1 MKNLA
6 SHKVAIRSRE
16 YLVQAVYQLFFNEQD
31 VEDIIDQFK
40 DEHKNKKVDFEL
52 FSSSL
57 KSIQKNRAELKN
69 ILNSLDVNDPD
80 MDLIDKAIFYFAL
93 NEMVFGVLDHP
104 IVIDE
109 SIRLAR
115 KFSSPDSYKFINA
128 NLDKFLK
135 DKKYNLSMYSLI
147 S

>member
-57 KSIQKNRAELKN
+57 KSIQENRSELKN
-69 ILNSLDVNDPD
+69 ILDGLGVNDPD
-80 MDLIDKAIFYFAL
+80 MDLMDKAIFYFAL
-93 NEMVFGVLDHP
+93 NEMVYGVLDHP

-135 DKKYNLSMYSLI
+135 DKK
-147 S
+147 

>member
-6 SHKVAIRSRE
+6 NHKIAIRSRE
-16 YLVQAVYQLFFNEQD
+16 YLVQAIYQLFFNEQD
-31 VEDIIDQFK
+31 IEDIIDQFK
-40 DEHKNKKVDFEL
+40 DEHKTKKVDFQL

-57 KSIQKNRAELKN
+57 KSIQANRAQLKN
-69 ILNSLDVNDPD
+69 ILDDLGVNDPD

-93 NEMVFGVLDHP
+93 NEMTFGVLDKP

-109 SIRLAR
+109 SIRLAK

-128 NLDKFLK
+128 NLDKVINTK
-135 DKKYNLSMYSLI
+135 
-147 S
+147 

>member
-57 KSIQKNRAELKN
+57 KSIQENRSELKN
-69 ILNSLDVNDPD
+69 ILDGLGVNDPD

-135 DKKYNLSMYSLI
+135 DKK
-147 S
+147 

>member
-6 SHKVAIRSRE
+6 NHKVAIRSRE
-16 YLVQAVYQLFFNEQD
+16 YLVQAIYQLFFNEQD

-57 KSIQKNRAELKN
+57 KSIQENRAELKN
-69 ILNSLDVNDPD
+69 ILNSLGVNDPD

-135 DKKYNLSMYSLI
+135 DKK
-147 S
+147 

>member
-57 KSIQKNRAELKN
+57 KSIQENRSELKN
-69 ILNSLDVNDPD
+69 ILDGLGVNDPD

-128 NLDKFLK
+128 NLDKFMK
-135 DKKYNLSMYSLI
+135 DKK
-147 S
+147 

>member
-16 YLVQAVYQLFFNEQD
+16 YLVQAIYQLFFNEQD

-57 KSIQKNRAELKN
+57 KSIQENRSELKN
-69 ILNSLDVNDPD
+69 ILDGLGVNDPD

-93 NEMVFGVLDHP
+93 NEMVYGVLDHP

-135 DKKYNLSMYSLI
+135 DKK
-147 S
+147 

>member
-57 KSIQKNRAELKN
+57 KSIQENRSELKN
-69 ILNSLDVNDPD
+69 ILDDLGVNDPD

-135 DKKYNLSMYSLI
+135 DKK
-147 S
+147 

>member
-16 YLVQAVYQLFFNEQD
+16 YLVQAAYQLFFNEQD

-57 KSIQKNRAELKN
+57 KSIQENRSELKN
-69 ILNSLDVNDPD
+69 ILDGLGVNDPD

-93 NEMVFGVLDHP
+93 NEMVYGVLDHP

-128 NLDKFLK
+128 NLDKFMK
-135 DKKYNLSMYSLI
+135 DKI
-147 S
+147 

>member
-6 SHKVAIRSRE
+6 NHKIAIRSRE
-16 YLVQAVYQLFFNEQD
+16 YLVQAIYQLFFNEQD
-31 VEDIIDQFK
+31 IEDIIDQFK
-40 DEHKNKKVDFEL
+40 DEHKTKKVDFQL

-57 KSIQKNRAELKN
+57 KSIQANRAQLKD
-69 ILNSLDVNDPD
+69 ILDNLGVNDSD

-93 NEMVFGVLDHP
+93 NEMTFGVLDKP

-109 SIRLAR
+109 SIRLAK

-128 NLDKFLK
+128 NLDKVINTK
-135 DKKYNLSMYSLI
+135 
-147 S
+147 

>member
-1 MKNLA
+1 MKNIA

-57 KSIQKNRAELKN
+57 KSIQENRSELKN
-69 ILNSLDVNDPD
+69 ILDGLGVNDPD

-104 IVIDE
+104 IVINE

-135 DKKYNLSMYSLI
+135 DKK
-147 S
+147 

>member
-57 KSIQKNRAELKN
+57 KSIQENRSELKN
-69 ILNSLDVNDPD
+69 ILDGLGVNDPD

-93 NEMVFGVLDHP
+93 NEMVYGVLDHP

-115 KFSSPDSYKFINA
+115 KFSSPDSYKFLNA

-135 DKKYNLSMYSLI
+135 DKK
-147 S
+147 

>member
-6 SHKVAIRSRE
+6 SHKVAIKSRE

-57 KSIQKNRAELKN
+57 KSIQENRSELKN
-69 ILNSLDVNDPD
+69 ILDGLGVNDPD

-135 DKKYNLSMYSLI
+135 DKK
-147 S
+147 

>member
-52 FSSSL
+52 FTSSL
-57 KSIQKNRAELKN
+57 KSIQENRSELKN
-69 ILNSLDVNDPD
+69 ILDGLGVNDPD

-93 NEMVFGVLDHP
+93 NEMIFGVLDHP

-135 DKKYNLSMYSLI
+135 DKK
-147 S
+147 

>member
-6 SHKVAIRSRE
+6 NHKIAIRSRE
-16 YLVQAVYQLFFNEQD
+16 YLVQAIYQLFFNEQD
-31 VEDIIDQFK
+31 IEDIIDQFK
-40 DEHKNKKVDFEL
+40 DEHKTKKVDFQL

-57 KSIQKNRAELKN
+57 KSIQTNRAQLKD
-69 ILNSLDVNDPD
+69 ILDDLGVNDPD

-93 NEMVFGVLDHP
+93 NEMTFGVLDKP

-109 SIRLAR
+109 SIRLAK

-128 NLDKFLK
+128 NLDKVINTK
-135 DKKYNLSMYSLI
+135 
-147 S
+147 

>member
-57 KSIQKNRAELKN
+57 KSIQENRSELKN
-69 ILNSLDVNDPD
+69 ILDGLDVNDPD

-135 DKKYNLSMYSLI
+135 DKK
-147 S
+147 

>member
-57 KSIQKNRAELKN
+57 KSIQENKSELKN
-69 ILNSLDVNDPD
+69 ILDGLGVNDPD

-93 NEMVFGVLDHP
+93 NEMVYGVLDHP

-135 DKKYNLSMYSLI
+135 DKK
-147 S
+147 

>member
-1 MKNLA
+1 MLSVLKIK

-57 KSIQKNRAELKN
+57 KSIQENRSELKN
-69 ILNSLDVNDPD
+69 ILDGLGVNDPD

-135 DKKYNLSMYSLI
+135 DKK
-147 S
+147 

>member
-93 NEMVFGVLDHP
+93 NEMVYGVLDHP

-128 NLDKFLK
+128 NLDKFMK
-135 DKKYNLSMYSLI
+135 DKI
-147 S
+147 

>member
-57 KSIQKNRAELKN
+57 KSIQENRSELKN
-69 ILNSLDVNDPD
+69 ILDGLGVNDPD

-115 KFSSPDSYKFINA
+115 KFSSPDSYKFLNA

-135 DKKYNLSMYSLI
+135 DKK
-147 S
+147 

>member
-57 KSIQKNRAELKN
+57 KSIQENRSELKN
-69 ILNSLDVNDPD
+69 ILDCLGVNDPD

-135 DKKYNLSMYSLI
+135 DKK
-147 S
+147 

>member
-6 SHKVAIRSRE
+6 SYKVAIRSRE

-57 KSIQKNRAELKN
+57 RSIQENRSELKN
-69 ILNSLDVNDPD
+69 ILDGLGVNDPD

-93 NEMVFGVLDHP
+93 NEMVYGVLDHP

-135 DKKYNLSMYSLI
+135 DKK
-147 S
+147 

>member
-40 DEHKNKKVDFEL
+40 DEHKTKKVDFQL

-57 KSIQKNRAELKN
+57 KSIQANRAQLKD
-69 ILNSLDVNDPD
+69 ILDNLGVNDPD

-93 NEMVFGVLDHP
+93 NEMTFGVLDKP

-109 SIRLAR
+109 SIRLAK

-128 NLDKFLK
+128 NLDKVINTK
-135 DKKYNLSMYSLI
+135 
-147 S
+147 

>member
-6 SHKVAIRSRE
+6 NHKVAIRSRE
-16 YLVQAVYQLFFNEQD
+16 YLVQAIYQLFFNEQD
-31 VEDIIDQFK
+31 IEDIIDQFK
-40 DEHKNKKVDFEL
+40 DEHKTKKVDFQL
-52 FSSSL
+52 FSSAL
-57 KSIQKNRAELKN
+57 KSIQSNRDHLKD
-69 ILNSLDVNDPD
+69 LLDDLGVNDPD

-93 NEMVFGVLDHP
+93 KEMVYGSLDKP

-128 NLDKFLK
+128 NLDKFIK
-135 DKKYNLSMYSLI
+135 SKSKELS
-147 S
+147 

>member
-57 KSIQKNRAELKN
+57 KSIQENRSELKN
-69 ILNSLDVNDPD
+69 ILDGLGVNDPD

-104 IVIDE
+104 IVID
-109 SIRLAR
+109 
-115 KFSSPDSYKFINA
+115 
-128 NLDKFLK
+128 
-135 DKKYNLSMYSLI
+135 
-147 S
+147 

>member
-31 VEDIIDQFK
+31 FEDIIDQFK

-57 KSIQKNRAELKN
+57 KSIQENRSELKN
-69 ILNSLDVNDPD
+69 ILDGLGVNDPD

-128 NLDKFLK
+128 NLDKFIK
-135 DKKYNLSMYSLI
+135 DKK
-147 S
+147 

>member
-31 VEDIIDQFK
+31 IEDIIDQFK

-57 KSIQKNRAELKN
+57 KSIQKNRSELKN
-69 ILNSLDVNDPD
+69 ILDGLGVNDPD

-135 DKKYNLSMYSLI
+135 DKK
-147 S
+147 

>member
-16 YLVQAVYQLFFNEQD
+16 YLVQAVCQLFFNEQD

-57 KSIQKNRAELKN
+57 KSIQENRSELKN
-69 ILNSLDVNDPD
+69 ILDGLGVNDPD

-135 DKKYNLSMYSLI
+135 DKK
-147 S
+147 

>member
-57 KSIQKNRAELKN
+57 KSIQENRAELKN
-69 ILNSLDVNDPD
+69 ILNSLGVNDPD

-93 NEMVFGVLDHP
+93 NEMVYGVLDHP

-115 KFSSPDSYKFINA
+115 KFSSPDSYKFLNA

-135 DKKYNLSMYSLI
+135 DKK
-147 S
+147 

>member
-57 KSIQKNRAELKN
+57 KSIQENRAELKN
-69 ILNSLDVNDPD
+69 ILNSLGVNDPD

-104 IVIDE
+104 IVLDE

-135 DKKYNLSMYSLI
+135 DEK
-147 S
+147 

>member
-6 SHKVAIRSRE
+6 SHKVAIRSRK

-57 KSIQKNRAELKN
+57 KSIQENRAELKN
-69 ILNSLDVNDPD
+69 ILNSLGVNDPD

-93 NEMVFGVLDHP
+93 NEMVYGVLDHP

-135 DKKYNLSMYSLI
+135 DKK
-147 S
+147 

>member
-57 KSIQKNRAELKN
+57 KSIQENRSELKN
-69 ILNSLDVNDPD
+69 ILDGLGVNDPD

-93 NEMVFGVLDHP
+93 NEMVYGVLDHP

-135 DKKYNLSMYSLI
+135 DKK
-147 S
+147 

>member
-57 KSIQKNRAELKN
+57 KSIQKNRSDLKN
-69 ILNSLDVNDPD
+69 ILDGLGVNDPD

-128 NLDKFLK
+128 NLDKILK
-135 DKKYNLSMYSLI
+135 DKK
-147 S
+147 

>member
-6 SHKVAIRSRE
+6 SYKVAIRSRE

-57 KSIQKNRAELKN
+57 KSIQENRSELKN
-69 ILNSLDVNDPD
+69 ILDGLGVNDPD

-93 NEMVFGVLDHP
+93 NEMVYGVLDHP

-135 DKKYNLSMYSLI
+135 DKK
-147 S
+147 

>member
-1 MKNLA
+1 MKNIA

-57 KSIQKNRAELKN
+57 KSIQENRSELKN
-69 ILNSLDVNDPD
+69 ILDGLGVNDPD

-135 DKKYNLSMYSLI
+135 DKK
-147 S
+147 

>member
-1 MKNLA
+1 
-6 SHKVAIRSRE
+6 
-16 YLVQAVYQLFFNEQD
+16 
-31 VEDIIDQFK
+31 
-40 DEHKNKKVDFEL
+40 
-52 FSSSL
+52 
-57 KSIQKNRAELKN
+57 
-69 ILNSLDVNDPD
+69 

-135 DKKYNLSMYSLI
+135 DKK
-147 S
+147 